1 MNQSIVKNNARRQ
14 DSCSRS
20 VVSGVR
26 SEGVIETRSQCSC
39 KTDTESVGTE
49 QRDGMHDARRGNT
62 LFDAPRVSSNDAEKE
77 KRINLLPDTGGGGG
91 GSFSEKAMG
100 DGRWKLRN
108 GRGGHRRQLRA
119 KGGEAGTLSSFAPIS
134 NTKQSRKRMCS
145 ALVAPLDKA
154 GTAREKK
161 DGRGADGRNVPG
173 TIKSA
178 QSMQGF

>member
-14 DSCSRS
+14 ESCSRS

-26 SEGVIETRSQCSC
+26 SEGVVETRSQCSC

-91 GSFSEKAMG
+91 EVFLKRRWAMG
-100 DGRWKLRN
+100 DGSCTTVAADTDDNCARKVERL
-108 GRGGHRRQLRA
+108 GRCLASRR
-119 KGGEAGTLSSFAPIS
+119 
-134 NTKQSRKRMCS
+134 
-145 ALVAPLDKA
+145 
-154 GTAREKK
+154 
-161 DGRGADGRNVPG
+161 
-173 TIKSA
+173 
-178 QSMQGF
+178 